1 MLFRTLDNNLIE
13 IKRDDF
19 LNDKDYYD
27 KILSIKIKNYKKKK
41 INCVNNILSTLLYE
55 EKCKNK

>member
-1 MLFRTLDNNLIE
+1 MTKFYQLKL
-13 IKRDDF
+13 
-19 LNDKDYYD
+19 
-27 KILSIKIKNYKKKK
+27 KIIKKK